1 VQSTVLC
8 GVFQH
13 APDSAAKRFETI
25 RVFVQEAL
33 QLSIAVDVCD
43 ASVRVWG
50 LLPATPTCCMLM
62 PWQQSAQVHA
72 VLTVQGGRIVTAF
85 LATSGRGRR
94 YLREYLL
101 QVLTCMYVCV
111 HVTILPKN
119 KPSCQPRSQP
129 ATTSERHI
137 NIAGKGCVTAA
148 PGSHQ
153 AVIRSAGGSLP

>member
-1 VQSTVLC
+1 LDKELQHLVQSTVLC

-111 HVTILPKN
+111 IANNGKKKTKNGLGVEQIFKN
-119 KPSCQPRSQP
+119 KKSDRENFFS
-129 ATTSERHI
+129 I
-137 NIAGKGCVTAA
+137 FK
-148 PGSHQ
+148 
-153 AVIRSAGGSLP
+153 